1 MQNPN
6 FNRVLYNVLA
16 KNKFNVDLKKYFLD
30 KNLESM
36 FGSKHA
42 QINPKLLDESSG
54 NIVGSND
61 AQIKKPICT

>member
-1 MQNPN
+1 M
-6 FNRVLYNVLA
+6 
-16 KNKFNVDLKKYFLD
+16 DLKKYFLD

-42 QINPKLLDESSG
+42 QINPKLLDKSSG

-61 AQIKKPICT
+61 AQIKKPHQHMMFKIGLNVNHRGFTF